1 MRKIKATKADF
12 KKMLAGKSDE
22 VIKRWFLTSRKYPKW
37 PKKGAYQRLLKQGL
51 ILKIDPNT
59 LPTYDEDLP

>member
-1 MRKIKATKADF
+1 MRKIKATKADL
-12 KKMLAGKSDE
+12 KKILAGKSDE
-22 VIKRWFLTSRKYPKW
+22 VIKKWFLTPRRYHKW

-51 ILKIDPNT
+51 IAKIDLNT